1 MSFIKSRWMFLTLML
16 CAILAAPLVGQEV
29 AAETES
35 ALMGGIG
42 TILSILGPALVGVL
56 TPPIWN
62 LLKIGTRLKGK
73 LPAWAQ
79 QLTIPL
85 LAYVLNWLGMFTN
98 VVLPETLEMFDA
110 TNITALLSATLAMV
124 SHEAKKRKEA

>member
-29 AAETES
+29 AAETGS

-56 TPPIWN
+56 TVPAWDLIK
-62 LLKIGTRLKGK
+62 LITKLKGK

-85 LAYVLNWLGMFTN
+85 LAYGLNWLGMLTN
-98 VVLPETLEMFDA
+98 VVLPENIFARLTL
-110 TNITALLSATLAMV
+110 N
-124 SHEAKKRKEA
+124 